1 MNRRRLTLIEVL
13 EPRCFHATPERSR
26 VTRTIVQ
33 PEIDSF
39 EQIEAQSE
47 AAAAAAEKSALAG
60 RRATAISSPH
70 TPPFSQHLAAQLVGA

>member
-13 EPRCFHATPERSR
+13 QPQCFNNTPERSR

-39 EQIEAQSE
+39 EQMEAQ
-47 AAAAAAEKSALAG
+47 ATNADQKSSSAVRQSDTLGTLA
-60 RRATAISSPH
+60 TQQL
-70 TPPFSQHLAAQLVGA
+70 SQQLVIA